1 MANQETNGK
10 EGQQILEEE
19 TDAFKVDGETRE
31 ELGALKADHEEL
43 RKVREELVELRRAL
57 ADEKIQK
64 MGEKLDDLETSH
76 RDTVQQFIVQRTKVD
91 IWNKI
96 QQVIVPILTALV
108 MALASW
114 VWNSQGKLEAN
125 QMKVDA
131 LSGALDE
138 VKNDLETKTRD
149 RYGRVP
155 AQADHEKLE
164 QRIYTVLSAAGV
176 LSLSPQGRE

>member
-64 MGEKLDDLETSH
+64 MGEKLDDLE
-76 RDTVQQFIVQRTKVD
+76 
-91 IWNKI
+91 
-96 QQVIVPILTALV
+96 
-108 MALASW
+108 ASP
-114 VWNSQGKLEAN
+114 L
-125 QMKVDA
+125 
-131 LSGALDE
+131 LSG
-138 VKNDLETKTRD
+138 
-149 RYGRVP
+149 
-155 AQADHEKLE
+155 
-164 QRIYTVLSAAGV
+164 
-176 LSLSPQGRE
+176 